1 MPVKDPW
8 DCAVRPPIKEAIRR
22 ACEKFHVPQS
32 VFVLHALQYYCRFQ
46 CSQHPFENR
55 IAHFETTE
63 VSKAKN
69 RTERARAKILGLLT
83 PSQRKTKQ
91 ELALERAKKWLEE
104 NDKGEQKN
112 DSEEGIRTGEDIRAS
127 EGLGSENQEN
137 GRRIESL
144 QESDRRAGDL

>member
-104 NDKGEQKN
+104 NDKEEKKN
-112 DSEEGIRTGEDIRAS
+112 DSTQGLRADTDIRAPQ
-127 EGLGSENQEN
+127 GLGSEDQEN
-137 GRRIESL
+137 GGRAESEP
-144 QESDRRAGDL
+144 ESDRGKSNL

>member
-1 MPVKDPW
+1 MPVKNPW

-32 VFVLHALQYYCRFQ
+32 VFVLHALQYYTRFQ

-83 PSQRKTKQ
+83 PTQRKTKQ

-112 DSEEGIRTGEDIRAS
+112 DAQEGIRA
-127 EGLGSENQEN
+127 GS
-137 GRRIESL
+137 
-144 QESDRRAGDL
+144 DK

>member
-1 MPVKDPW
+1 MPVKNPW

-32 VFVLHALQYYCRFQ
+32 VFVLHALQYYTRFQ

-55 IAHFETTE
+55 IAHFETSE

-83 PSQRKTKQ
+83 PNQRKTKQ
-91 ELALERAKKWLEE
+91 ELALERAKKWLAE
-104 NDKGEQKN
+104 NDKEEKN
-112 DSEEGIRTGEDIRAS
+112 DTQEGVRVSEDIGAPERLS
-127 EGLGSENQEN
+127 TENQTN
-137 GRRIESL
+137 GGRIEPEP
-144 QESDRRAGDL
+144 ESDRGESDF

>member
-83 PSQRKTKQ
+83 PAQRKTKHD
-91 ELALERAKKWLEE
+91 LALERAKKWLEE
-104 NDKGEQKN
+104 NDKEKKN
-112 DSEEGIRTGEDIRAS
+112 DSEDGIRVGEDIGAPQ
-127 EGLGSENQEN
+127 GLGSENQTN
-137 GRRIESL
+137 GGRIESEP
-144 QESDRRAGDL
+144 ESDR

>member
-91 ELALERAKKWLEE
+91 ELALERAKKWLAE
-104 NDKGEQKN
+104 NDKEEGKN
-112 DSEEGIRTGEDIRAS
+112 DSTERIRTDTDKRAPQRPSSED
-127 EGLGSENQEN
+127 QTN
-137 GRRIESL
+137 GRRAEFEP
-144 QESDRRAGDL
+144 ESDSRAGDL

>member
-83 PSQRKTKQ
+83 PAQRKTKQ

-104 NDKGEQKN
+104 NDKEKKN
-112 DSEEGIRTGEDIRAS
+112 DSEEGIRVSEDIRAS
-127 EGLGSENQEN
+127 QGSSAENQEN
-137 GRRIESL
+137 GGRAESVE
-144 QESDRRAGDL
+144 ESDRRESDL

>member
-32 VFVLHALQYYCRFQ
+32 VFVLHALQYYTRFQ

-104 NDKGEQKN
+104 NDKEKKN
-112 DSEEGIRTGEDIRAS
+112 DSEEGIRTDTDIGTPQGPSA
-127 EGLGSENQEN
+127 ENQTN
-137 GRRIESL
+137 GRGIESVE
-144 QESDRRAGDL
+144 ESDRGESDI

>member
-32 VFVLHALQYYCRFQ
+32 VFVLHALQYYTRFQ

-104 NDKGEQKN
+104 NDKEKKN
-112 DSEEGIRTGEDIRAS
+112 DSEEGIRVGEDIGAPQ
-127 EGLGSENQEN
+127 GLGSENQTN
-137 GRRIESL
+137 GGRAESKP
-144 QESDRRAGDL
+144 ESDSRESHI

>member
-1 MPVKDPW
+1 MPVKNPW

-32 VFVLHALQYYCRFQ
+32 VFVLHALQYYTRFQ

-55 IAHFETTE
+55 IAHFETSE

-83 PSQRKTKQ
+83 PNQRKTKQ

-104 NDKGEQKN
+104 NEKEEKN
-112 DSEEGIRTGEDIRAS
+112 DTQERIRAGEDIGAS
-127 EGLGSENQEN
+127 ERSSAENKEDG
-137 GRRIESL
+137 GRAESL
-144 QESDRRAGDL
+144 QESDRGKGDF

>member
-1 MPVKDPW
+1 MPVKNPW

-32 VFVLHALQYYCRFQ
+32 VFVLHALQYYTRFQ

-55 IAHFETTE
+55 IAHFETSE

-83 PSQRKTKQ
+83 PNQRKTKQ

-104 NDKGEQKN
+104 NDKEEKN
-112 DSEEGIRTGEDIRAS
+112 DAQERIRVSEDIGTS
-127 EGLGSENQEN
+127 EGSSTENQTN
-137 GRRIESL
+137 GGRVESEP
-144 QESDRRAGDL
+144 ESDRGESDI

>member
-1 MPVKDPW
+1 MPVKNPW

-55 IAHFETTE
+55 IAHFETSE

-83 PSQRKTKQ
+83 PNQRKTKQ
-91 ELALERAKKWLEE
+91 ELAIEKAKKWLAE
-104 NDKGEQKN
+104 NEKEEQKN
-112 DSEEGIRTGEDIRAS
+112 DTQ
-127 EGLGSENQEN
+127 EGLRAGSDIGTPERLSAENQTN
-137 GRRIESL
+137 GGRAESIE
-144 QESDRRAGDL
+144 ESDRGESDF

>member
-83 PSQRKTKQ
+83 PNQRKTKQ

-104 NDKGEQKN
+104 NDKEEKKN
-112 DSEEGIRTGEDIRAS
+112 DSEEGFRVDSDIGAS
-127 EGLGSENQEN
+127 EGLGSENQTN
-137 GRRIESL
+137 GGRAES
-144 QESDRRAGDL
+144 EP